1 MSGGVRDMT
10 RETVIASFV
19 IRFVKPA
26 VGIGSL
32 NKKDIDNGDGAPNLR
47 IAVRHIQGGHERR
60 FADLDDAVNFIRDEI
75 QLLERD

>member
-19 IRFVKPA
+19 IRFVRPA
-26 VGIGSL
+26 AGIGTL
-32 NKKDIDNGDGAPNLR
+32 NNTGLDNGDEVPNLR
-47 IAVRHIQGGHERR
+47 IAVRHIQGGQERR
-60 FADLDDAVNFIRDEI
+60 FADLDDAVDFIRDEI